1 MNWIKALEDIGNK
14 VGILAA
20 LFAGYLFM
28 QVQDLGDRTEKLE
41 TKTEA
46 ISEIKADLSAIKA
59 SVDLIVKL
67 NVNGDKNGQRSN

>member
-1 MNWIKALEDIGNK
+1 MNWIKAIEEIGNK

-28 QVQDLGDRTEKLE
+28 QVQDLGDRTDKLE
-41 TKTEA
+41 AKTES

-67 NVNGDKNGQRSN
+67 NVKEKP

>member
-1 MNWIKALEDIGNK
+1 MNWLKALEEFGNK

-28 QVQDLGDRTEKLE
+28 QVQDLGERTDKLE

-46 ISEIKADLSAIKA
+46 ISEIRADLSSIKGQL
-59 SVDLIVKL
+59 DLIIKL
-67 NVNGDKNGQRSN
+67 NVNNKEQK

>member
-1 MNWIKALEDIGNK
+1 MNWIKALEEFGNK

-28 QVQDLGDRTEKLE
+28 QVQDLNDRTEKLE

-46 ISEIKADLSAIKA
+46 ISEIKSDLSAIKGQL
-59 SVDLIVKL
+59 DLIIKL
-67 NVNGDKNGQRSN
+67 NVKEKP

>member
-28 QVQDLGDRTEKLE
+28 QVHDLGERTDKLE

-67 NVNGDKNGQRSN
+67 NVNGDKLNGK